1 MIPAFR
7 GRAQSQETDPAPR
20 GARQGRGTL
29 QETGLMQQILPQRGR
44 KMAVQFTTQQQK
56 VIDARGHNI
65 LVSAAAGSGKTAVLV
80 ERIIRLIT
88 DEQNPVDIDRLLVVT
103 FTRAA
108 AAQMRERIAKAISD
122 RLEKDPENRH
132 LQRQETLLHTAQ
144 ITTIDSFCAFLL
156 HNNFADIDLDP
167 GFRQMDE
174 MEAKLMLS
182 DTLTEV
188 LEQQYAEKDPEFAW
202 CADYFCPGV
211 GDAELRDRILGLY
224 RRAMSHP
231 WPEAY
236 LAERA
241 EDYAVGD
248 TDDLFG
254 QPWFLACMEE
264 LREEVID
271 AAQEY
276 TGLIALCQSPGG
288 PYPYEEMLTEERM
301 RLLALAGGA
310 GCGEGGVADY
320 AGGAVEHVGGAEE
333 HVGGAVG
340 YAGGAADGAR
350 VDDRTRPEPV
360 RTGEIGG
367 FDSGKARAKSL
378 WQSLSGLSSLEFG
391 RLPAIRKTNTDVDPE
406 SKDAVSGART
416 RIRKKLKEEAARFF
430 ADSPDETVRKMHAAE
445 RPLRELV
452 HLTEK
457 LMEVYAAAKEEKNV
471 IDFDDLEHFALRI
484 LCRRGEDGKIYARPA
499 AETYRAHFAEILC
512 DEYQDSND
520 VQELLLSMISRES
533 EGQRNRFM
541 VGDVKQSIYKFRL
554 ARPEIFMEKYRTFRP
569 DDPENERIDLD
580 RNFRSRAEVLDPVNA
595 IFRHI
600 CRTEVGGVEY
610 DEAAALKAGN
620 TSFPPCPEARAEL
633 LVINRRERDAE
644 DGAEEEEE
652 ESDSSR
658 RIEAKAIALRIRELV
673 GHYPVTDEETHALRP
688 ARYGDIVVLLRATAG
703 WDEDFRSVFE
713 ENGVPCYVAAR
724 AGYFQT
730 EEIREV
736 IQYLRVLDNPRQDI
750 PLYGAMRG
758 YFGGF
763 DEEELALIRAENKE
777 RGTEFYTAVCRYAGV
792 PVLMPD
798 GGETEQEP
806 WNPDD
811 RVGGADEDGRDPA
824 LIEKCRRFLE
834 QVDRDRALR
843 TVLPIHELLTRLV
856 IDTGYEDYI
865 TALPSGAQR
874 AANLRMLL
882 GIAQNFEKTAYTG
895 LFQFLRY
902 MDQMKAQEVDFGE
915 ANTLDENA
923 DVVRIMTIHKSKGLE
938 FPICFVAGLAKR
950 MNRRDIQGRLIADDS
965 LGVGMDFADPEE
977 RVTSTTLRKE
987 VIADRIRRDSMGEE
1001 LRVLYVAM
1009 TRAKEKLILTGLV
1022 KDYDKEKEEAELR
1035 TPAFA
1040 DKIPVSGIMDAA
1052 DDLTLI
1058 LEGIAAA
1065 EKNGEDP
1072 AISVTVRDSTDLAI
1086 QREKQQYDLGKR
1098 REAVQDAAQKALRDG
1113 ISGLPDPVLGREL
1126 ERRFSWQYAHGALEG
1141 LYTKTTV
1148 TELKEARGRSAWSE
1162 EEGEALRQDGRSRYP
1177 EKPADPYLPTF
1188 AGKMRKEN
1196 GEEGEKAA
1204 SRGRDDAGKN
1214 PGEENGPED
1223 GKAARRGSGD
1233 TSGQNRGQN
1242 KEEGVPAA
1250 VDFSSAA
1257 RGTIIH
1263 RCMQL
1268 LDYCRFP
1275 HPAAV
1280 TEDAFLVWRTELVQT
1295 GQILAKEAA
1304 LLEPAL
1310 ILPFLRTPLAERMAE
1325 ADRKGHLRREQ
1336 PFVMGIP
1343 ANRLK
1348 ESFPAEETVL
1358 IQGIIDA
1365 YFEEDGQI
1373 TVVDYKTDRVRESGS
1388 LVDRYSIQ
1396 LDCYAE
1402 ALSRMI
1408 GLPVREKL
1416 IYSFALGEIVPLP

>member
-1 MIPAFR
+1 
-7 GRAQSQETDPAPR
+7 
-20 GARQGRGTL
+20 
-29 QETGLMQQILPQRGR
+29 MQRILPQRGIE
-44 KMAVQFTTQQQK
+44 MAVQFTTQQQK

-88 DEQNPVDIDRLLVVT
+88 DRQNPVDIDRLLVVT

-122 RLEKDPENRH
+122 RLEKNPENRH

-276 TGLIALCQSPGG
+276 AGLIALCQSAGG
-288 PYPYEEMLTEERM
+288 PYPYEEMLTEERT

-310 GCGEGGVADY
+310 GCGEGGVAEH
-320 AGGAVEHVGGAEE
+320 AGGTE
-333 HVGGAVG
+333 
-340 YAGGAADGAR
+340 DGAR
-350 VDDRTRPEPV
+350 VHGRIRTEAV
-360 RTGEIGG
+360 CTGDTGG
-367 FDSGKARAKSL
+367 ADVCRARAKSL

-406 SKDAVSGART
+406 RKDAVSGART

-430 ADSPDETVRKMHAAE
+430 TDSPDETVRKMHAAE

-457 LMEVYAAAKEEKNV
+457 LMEAYAAAKEEKNV

-620 TSFPPCPEARAEL
+620 TSFPSCPEARAEL
-633 LVINRRERDAE
+633 LVISRTERDAE

-798 GGETEQEP
+798 GGEPAQEAREP
-806 WNPDD
+806 GD
-811 RVGGADEDGRDPA
+811 RAYDADADGRDPA
-824 LIEKCRRFLE
+824 LAEKCRLFLE
-834 QVDRDRALR
+834 QLDRDRALR

-865 TALPSGAQR
+865 TALPSGGQR

-977 RVTSTTLRKE
+977 RVMSTTLRKE
-987 VIADRIRRDSMGEE
+987 VITDRIRRDSMGEE

-1022 KDYDKEKEEAELR
+1022 KDYDARKRAAELR
-1035 TPAFA
+1035 TPAYA
-1040 DKIPVSGIMDAA
+1040 DKIPVSEIMDAT

-1058 LEGIAAA
+1058 LDGITAA

-1072 AISVTVRDSTDLAI
+1072 AVGVTVRDSTDLAI

-1098 REAVQDAAQKALRDG
+1098 REAVQEAAQKALREG
-1113 ISGLPDPVLGREL
+1113 IGGLPDPVLGTEL
-1126 ERRFSWQYAHGALEG
+1126 ERRFSWQYAHGALKG

-1162 EEGEALRQDGRSRYP
+1162 EEGEMRQQDGRILYP

-1188 AGKMRKEN
+1188 AGRRVTEN
-1196 GEEGEKAA
+1196 VTEGGPA
-1204 SRGRDDAGKN
+1204 SPHGCSDAGRRN
-1214 PGEENGPED
+1214 HGGNG
-1223 GKAARRGSGD
+1223 A
-1233 TSGQNRGQN
+1233 
-1242 KEEGVPAA
+1242 EGAPAA
-1250 VDFSSAA
+1250 ADFSSAA

-1268 LDYCRFP
+1268 LDYHRFP

-1280 TEDAFLVWRTELVQT
+1280 TEDAFLVWRRELVQT
-1295 GQILAKEAA
+1295 GQILAEEAA
-1304 LLEPAL
+1304 LLVPSL
-1310 ILPFLRTPLAERMAE
+1310 ILPFLRTQLAERMAA
-1325 ADRKGHLRREQ
+1325 ADRRGRLRREQ

-1348 ESFPAEETVL
+1348 DSFPAEETVL

-1373 TVVDYKTDRVRESGS
+1373 AVVDYKTDRVRESGI
-1388 LVDRYSIQ
+1388 LVDRYRIQ

-1402 ALSRMI
+1402 ALGRMI

>member
-1 MIPAFR
+1 
-7 GRAQSQETDPAPR
+7 
-20 GARQGRGTL
+20 
-29 QETGLMQQILPQRGR
+29 
-44 KMAVQFTTQQQK
+44 MAVQFTAQQQK

-88 DEQNPVDIDRLLVVT
+88 DGQNPVDIDRLLVVT

-182 DTLTEV
+182 DTLTDV

-264 LREEVID
+264 LRGEVID

-276 TGLIALCQSPGG
+276 SGLIALCQSAGG
-288 PYPYEEMLTEERM
+288 PYPYEEMLMEERT
-301 RLLALAGGA
+301 RLLALAGEA
-310 GCGEGGVADY
+310 GDD
-320 AGGAVEHVGGAEE
+320 
-333 HVGGAVG
+333 
-340 YAGGAADGAR
+340 ADG
-350 VDDRTRPEPV
+350 T
-360 RTGEIGG
+360 
-367 FDSGKARAKSL
+367 RAKSL

-406 SKDAVSGART
+406 IKDAVSGART

-457 LMEVYAAAKEEKNV
+457 LMEAYAAAKEEKNV

-633 LVINRRERDAE
+633 LVINRREQDAE

-798 GGETEQEP
+798 GGETAQEARQP
-806 WNPDD
+806 GDRTDD
-811 RVGGADEDGRDPA
+811 ADADGRDPA
-824 LIEKCRRFLE
+824 LAEKCRRFLE
-834 QVDRDRALR
+834 QIDRDRALR

-1001 LRVLYVAM
+1001 FRVLYVAM

-1162 EEGEALRQDGRSRYP
+1162 EEGEALRQDGRSLYP

-1373 TVVDYKTDRVRESGS
+1373 TVVDYKTDRVRESGP

>member
-1 MIPAFR
+1 
-7 GRAQSQETDPAPR
+7 
-20 GARQGRGTL
+20 
-29 QETGLMQQILPQRGR
+29 MQQILPQRGR

-122 RLEKDPENRH
+122 RLEKNPENRH

-276 TGLIALCQSPGG
+276 AGLIALCQSAGG
-288 PYPYEEMLTEERM
+288 PYPYEEMLTEERT

-310 GCGEGGVADY
+310 GCGEGGVAEH
-320 AGGAVEHVGGAEE
+320 AGGTE
-333 HVGGAVG
+333 
-340 YAGGAADGAR
+340 DGAR
-350 VDDRTRPEPV
+350 VHGRIRTEAV
-360 RTGEIGG
+360 CTGDTGG
-367 FDSGKARAKSL
+367 ADVCRARAKSL

-406 SKDAVSGART
+406 RKDAVSGART

-430 ADSPDETVRKMHAAE
+430 TDSPDETVRKMHAAE

-457 LMEVYAAAKEEKNV
+457 LMEAYAAAKEEKNV

-620 TSFPPCPEARAEL
+620 TSFPSCPEARAEL
-633 LVINRRERDAE
+633 LVISRTERDAE

-688 ARYGDIVVLLRATAG
+688 ARYGDIVV
-703 WDEDFRSVFE
+703 
-713 ENGVPCYVAAR
+713 VPCYVAAR

-1162 EEGEALRQDGRSRYP
+1162 EEGEALRQDGRSLYP

-1373 TVVDYKTDRVRESGS
+1373 TVVDYKTDRVRESGP

>member
-1 MIPAFR
+1 
-7 GRAQSQETDPAPR
+7 
-20 GARQGRGTL
+20 
-29 QETGLMQQILPQRGR
+29 MQRILPQRGIE
-44 KMAVQFTTQQQK
+44 MAVQFTTQQQK
-56 VIDARGHNI
+56 VIDARGHSI

-88 DEQNPVDIDRLLVVT
+88 DRQNPVDIDRLLVVT

-174 MEAKLMLS
+174 MEAKLLLS

-188 LEQQYAEKDPEFAW
+188 LEQQYAEKDPEFVW

-236 LAERA
+236 LAERS

-248 TDDLFG
+248 TEDLFRKS
-254 QPWFLACMEE
+254 WFLACMEE
-264 LREEVID
+264 LREEVTD

-276 TGLIALCQSPGG
+276 AGLIALCQSAGG
-288 PYPYEEMLTEERM
+288 PYPYEEMLTEERTW
-301 RLLALAGGA
+301 LLALAGESGWEA
-310 GCGEGGVADY
+310 GDVADS
-320 AGGAVEHVGGAEE
+320 GAE
-333 HVGGAVG
+333 
-340 YAGGAADGAR
+340 ADR
-350 VDDRTRPEPV
+350 
-360 RTGEIGG
+360 
-367 FDSGKARAKSL
+367 ARAKSL

-406 SKDAVSGART
+406 MKDAVSSART
-416 RIRKKLKEEAARFF
+416 RIRKKLKEEAERFF

-452 HLTEK
+452 RLTEK
-457 LMEVYAAAKEEKNV
+457 LMEAYATAKAEKNV

-484 LCRRGEDGKIYARPA
+484 LCRRGEDGKVYARPA
-499 AETYRAHFAEILC
+499 AETYREHFAEILC

-533 EGQRNRFM
+533 GGQRNRFM

-600 CRTEVGGVEY
+600 CRAEVGGVEY
-610 DEAAALKAGN
+610 DGAAALKAGN
-620 TSFPPCPEARAEL
+620 TSYPPCPEAKAEL
-633 LVINRRERDAE
+633 LVINRTERDAGE
-644 DGAEEEEE
+644 AEEEEE

-658 RIEAKAIALRIRELV
+658 RIEARAIALRIRELV

-798 GGETEQEP
+798 GECGQR
-806 WNPDD
+806 D
-811 RVGGADEDGRDPA
+811 REYNKDADGRDPA
-824 LIEKCRRFLE
+824 LAEKCRRFLE
-834 QVDRDRALR
+834 QIDRDRALR
-843 TVLPIHELLTRLV
+843 TVLPIHELLARLV
-856 IDTGYEDYI
+856 IDTGYEDFI
-865 TALPSGAQR
+865 TALPSGGQR

-882 GIAQNFEKTAYTG
+882 GIARDFEKTAYTG

-977 RVTSTTLRKE
+977 RVMSTTLRKE

-1022 KDYDKEKEEAELR
+1022 KDYDARKRAAELR
-1035 TPAFA
+1035 TPAYA
-1040 DKIPVSGIMDAA
+1040 DKIPVSEIMDAT

-1058 LEGIAAA
+1058 LDGITAA

-1072 AISVTVRDSTDLAI
+1072 AVGVTVRDSTDLAI

-1098 REAVQDAAQKALRDG
+1098 REAVQEAAQKALREG
-1113 ISGLPDPVLGREL
+1113 IGGLPDPVLGTEL
-1126 ERRFSWQYAHGALEG
+1126 ERRFSWQYAHGALKG

-1162 EEGEALRQDGRSRYP
+1162 EEGEMRQQDGRILYP

-1188 AGKMRKEN
+1188 AGRRVTEN
-1196 GEEGEKAA
+1196 VTEGGPA
-1204 SRGRDDAGKN
+1204 SPHGCSDAGRRN
-1214 PGEENGPED
+1214 HGGNG
-1223 GKAARRGSGD
+1223 A
-1233 TSGQNRGQN
+1233 
-1242 KEEGVPAA
+1242 EGAPAA
-1250 VDFSSAA
+1250 ADFSSAA

-1268 LDYCRFP
+1268 LDYHRFP

-1280 TEDAFLVWRTELVQT
+1280 TEDAFLVWRRELVQT
-1295 GQILAKEAA
+1295 GQILAEEAA
-1304 LLEPAL
+1304 LLVPSL
-1310 ILPFLRTPLAERMAE
+1310 ILPFLRTQLAERMAA
-1325 ADRKGHLRREQ
+1325 ADRRGRLRREQ

-1348 ESFPAEETVL
+1348 DSFPAEETVL

-1373 TVVDYKTDRVRESGS
+1373 AVVDYKTDRVRESGI
-1388 LVDRYSIQ
+1388 LVDRYRIQ

-1402 ALSRMI
+1402 ALGRMI